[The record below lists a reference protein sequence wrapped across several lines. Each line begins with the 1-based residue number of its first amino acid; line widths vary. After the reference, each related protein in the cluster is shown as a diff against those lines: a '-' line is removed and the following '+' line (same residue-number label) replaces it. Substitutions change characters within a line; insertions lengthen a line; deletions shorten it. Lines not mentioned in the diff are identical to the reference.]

1 MNFSTQCVRMCF
13 YSAKQFYHIGFVPN
27 MRVKTQAHAGAQT
40 DHKMASKAES
50 YRCTILYNVKL
61 IVKLS
66 LIVKLRLYVLV
77 FMPDFKIHHFI
88 TTGACQLPKCQI
100 ITTGSDLDVEKLFQL
115 RTITCSLAKETQ
127 LSVGGSK
134 SVVSIII
141 ILGSVAFGPI
151 RHTIV
156 H

>member
-1 MNFSTQCVRMCF
+1 MCF

-50 YRCTILYNVKL
+50 YRCKILYNVK
-61 IVKLS
+61 

-77 FMPDFKIHHFI
+77 FMTDFKIHNFI
-88 TTGACQLPKCQI
+88 TTGACQLSKCQI
-100 ITTGSDLDVEKLFQL
+100 ITTGSDLDVEKLFRL
-115 RTITCSLAKETQ
+115 RTITCSQAKETQ
-127 LSVGGSK
+127 LSIGGSK
-134 SVVSIII
+134 SVVSIIS
-141 ILGSVAFGPI
+141 ILGSVAFRPI